1 MSKKQ
6 RRIHKSLRMVR
17 ALEKR
22 YPLMLCA
29 PSEGCWVTIVATK
42 NHHHEE
48 WKPFDPRETDLN
60 ALLDGIDAS
69 KGDAQDL

>member
-1 MSKKQ
+1 MSTKQ
-6 RRIHKSLRMVR
+6 RKIHKSLRMVR
-17 ALEKR
+17 ALEKQ
-22 YPLMLCA
+22 YPLMLCE

-60 ALLDGIDAS
+60 KVLAGTAKQTGVDPE
-69 KGDAQDL
+69 